1 MEPLFFIWG
10 LLLEEESC
18 RLPFAALSN
27 AGILSYR
34 VLSLQRKILFL
45 FFFFFILFLVREFT
59 DY

>member
-18 RLPFAALSN
+18 RLPFAALSD

-34 VLSLQRKILFL
+34 VLSLQRK
-45 FFFFFILFLVREFT
+45 FFVCFILFLVREFT
-59 DY
+59 NY